1 MLDMLKGKVTKED
14 WVYVGS
20 IIAVTVVLA
29 LALYYF
35 LILAEQKKTVA
46 RRQQLDAVTVE
57 LEGARKI
64 EKNITA
70 LRDEK
75 VLMAQLFDDFQKRLP
90 EEREIPNLLQRFEKM
105 GGEIG
110 LRLEMVPIETKIEKR
125 IETIPF
131 RVKAKGQFH
140 QVVAFI
146 NLLESDER
154 YLKVSDIDIGEEKDG
169 VSEANFVLSTFRFLP
184 DKEENVGGAKGVNQQ
199 NPAQNTG
206 KSAANGPAK

>member
-1 MLDMLKGKVTKED
+1 MLDILKGKVTRQD
-14 WVYVGS
+14 WIYVGC

-29 LALYYF
+29 AALYYF
-35 LILAEQKKTVA
+35 LVLAEKNKILAVN
-46 RRQQLDAVTVE
+46 QQLASITTE
-57 LEGARKI
+57 LESAKKI
-64 EKNITA
+64 EQNISS

-110 LRLEMVPIETKIEKR
+110 LRLEMVPMDTKSERR

-131 RVKAKGQFH
+131 KVKAKGKFH
-140 QVVAFI
+140 DVVAFI
-146 NLLESDER
+146 NLLEKDER
-154 YLKVSDIDIGEEKDG
+154 YLKVSDIDIGEEKEG

-184 DKEENVGGAKGVNQQ
+184 EKEGDAGGAKGVNQQ
-199 NPAQNTG
+199 NSAQNTG

>member
-1 MLDMLKGKVTKED
+1 MLDMLKGKVTKQD

-20 IIAVTVVLA
+20 IMAVTVIIA
-29 LALYYF
+29 GALYYF
-35 LILAEQKKTVA
+35 LILAEQNRITA
-46 RRQQLDAVTVE
+46 RKQQLDSISKE
-57 LEGARKI
+57 LESALKI
-64 EKNITA
+64 KENITS

-110 LRLEMVPIETKIEKR
+110 LRLEMVPADTRADGR

-131 RVKAKGQFH
+131 RVKAKGPFH

-154 YLKVSDIDIGEEKDG
+154 YLKVSDIDIGEEKVG
-169 VSEANFVLSTFRFLP
+169 VSEANFMLSTFRFLP
-184 DKEENVGGAKGVNQQ
+184 DKDGSAGGAKDANQQ
-199 NPAQNTG
+199 NTARNAV
-206 KSAANGPAK
+206 KSGPNGPAK

>member
-1 MLDMLKGKVTKED
+1 MLDMLKGKVTKQD

-20 IIAVTVVLA
+20 IMAVTVVLA
-29 LALYYF
+29 AALYYF
-35 LILAEQKKTVA
+35 LVLSEQNKVA
-46 RRQQLDAVTVE
+46 ARKGQLNSITTE
-57 LEGARKI
+57 LESARKI
-64 EKNITA
+64 EKNISS

-110 LRLEMVPIETKIEKR
+110 LKLEMVPMDTKVDRR

-131 RVKAKGQFH
+131 KVKAKGQFH
-140 QVVAFI
+140 QIVGFI

-154 YLKVSDIDIGEEKDG
+154 YLKVSDIDIGEEKEG

-184 DKEENVGGAKGVNQQ
+184 DKDNDSGGAKGANQQ
-199 NPAQNTG
+199 NPAQNAG
-206 KSAANGPAK
+206 KSAVNGPGK

>member
-1 MLDMLKGKVTKED
+1 MLDMLKGKVTRQD

-20 IIAVTVVLA
+20 IIAVTVVIA
-29 LALYYF
+29 GALYWF
-35 LILAEQKKTVA
+35 VVMAEQNKVVECNQKLGTVS
-46 RRQQLDAVTVE
+46 QE
-57 LEGARKI
+57 LESARKI
-64 EKNITA
+64 EKNIAA

-110 LRLEMVPIETKIEKR
+110 LRLEMVPMDTKIDRR

-131 RVKAKGQFH
+131 KVKAKGKFH
-140 QVVAFI
+140 DVVAFI

-154 YLKVSDIDIGEEKDG
+154 YLKVSDIDIGEEKEG
-169 VSEANFVLSTFRFLP
+169 VSETNFVLSTFRFLP
-184 DKEENVGGAKGVNQQ
+184 DKEGETGGAKGVNQQ
-199 NPAQNTG
+199 NTAQNAG
-206 KSAANGPAK
+206 KSAANGREK

>member
-1 MLDMLKGKVTKED
+1 MLDMLKGKVTKQD

-29 LALYYF
+29 GALFYF
-35 LILAEQKKTVA
+35 VVLAEQNRVA
-46 RRQQLDAVTVE
+46 ARTGQLDNITKE
-57 LEGARKI
+57 LESARTI
-64 EKNITA
+64 AKNITA
-70 LRDEK
+70 LRAEK

-90 EEREIPNLLQRFEKM
+90 EEREIPNLLQRFERM

-110 LRLEMVPIETKIEKR
+110 LRLEMVPNETKIDRR

-131 RVKAKGQFH
+131 KVKAKGQFH

-154 YLKVSDIDIGEEKDG
+154 YLKVSDIDVGEEKEG
-169 VSEANFVLSTFRFLP
+169 VSEANFVLSTFRFLSE
-184 DKEENVGGAKGVNQQ
+184 KEDDSGGAKGVNQQ
-199 NPAQNTG
+199 NTAQNAG
-206 KSAANGPAK
+206 KSAANGR

>member
-1 MLDMLKGKVTKED
+1 MLDMLKGKVTRQD

-29 LALYYF
+29 GGLYYF
-35 LILAEQKKTVA
+35 AVMGEQTRVAARGVQLA
-46 RRQQLDAVTVE
+46 DVTKE
-57 LEGARKI
+57 LESARKI
-64 EKNITA
+64 EKNIA
-70 LRDEK
+70 SLRDEK

-110 LRLEMVPIETKIEKR
+110 LRLEMVPVETKTDRR

-131 RVKAKGQFH
+131 KVKAKGQFH

-154 YLKVSDIDIGEEKDG
+154 YLKVSDIDIGEEKEG

-184 DKEENVGGAKGVNQQ
+184 EKEGEAGAAKGANPQ
-199 NPAQNTG
+199 NTDQKTG
-206 KSAANGPAK
+206 KSAANEPAK

>member
-1 MLDMLKGKVTKED
+1 MLDMLKGKVTRKD

-29 LALYYF
+29 GALYYF
-35 LILAEQKKTVA
+35 VVMAEQKRVET
-46 RRQQLDAVTVE
+46 RRQELDAVNQE
-57 LEGARKI
+57 LASALKI
-64 EKNITA
+64 QKNITS

-110 LRLEMVPIETKIEKR
+110 LRLEMVPMETKIDRR

-131 RVKAKGQFH
+131 KVKAKGKFH
-140 QVVAFI
+140 DVVAFI

-154 YLKVSDIDIGEEKDG
+154 YLKVSDIDIGEEKES
-169 VSEANFVLSTFRFLP
+169 VSEAVFVLSTFRFLP
-184 DKEENVGGAKGVNQQ
+184 EKDGEDGANQQ
-199 NPAQNTG
+199 NTAQNAG